1 MNYIVALGNP
11 GDEYVGTRHNIGWA
25 MADVLV
31 AEFGLTAPVSSSKY
45 QGLYSYGSIGKE
57 EVNILY
63 PTTFMNN
70 SGTAVK
76 RLVPAS
82 ELNQLIV
89 LHDDVDLPLGEIK
102 ISTSRGAGGHN
113 GVKSIIAEMG
123 SNEFVRIRIGVA
135 QKSFFTGKIKRP
147 AGEKLPRFVLAKFT
161 RSEDKVVQEI
171 EKLVAQAVALIVKE
185 GPAVAMNKYN

>member
-11 GDEYVGTRHNIGWA
+11 GEEYIGTRHNIGWA
-25 MADVLV
+25 MADDLV
-31 AEFGLTAPVSSSKY
+31 VEFGLTAPISSSKY

-70 SGTAVK
+70 SGAAVK
-76 RLVPAS
+76 KLVPVS
-82 ELNQLIV
+82 ELSQLIV

-113 GVKSIIAEMG
+113 GVKSIIAELG
-123 SNEFVRIRIGVA
+123 SNEFLRIRIGVA
-135 QKSFFTGKIKRP
+135 QKSFFTGKVKRP
-147 AGEKLPRFVLAKFT
+147 VGDKLPRFVLAKFT
-161 RSEDKVVQEI
+161 RSEEKVVQEI
-171 EKLVAQAVALIVKE
+171 EKVVGQAVALIVKE
-185 GPAVAMNKYN
+185 GGAVAMNRYN